1 MFPNLPG
8 WALEIAGVSP
18 GDERQLSGIEGINL
32 PLNRARLAGF
42 LSEFADDRDI
52 ADLLALDVIGAT
64 AGLPLTSTGLAESF
78 PSLGLRPFRLW
89 EYAWL
94 YRILNL
100 SAGGVRVLDLGG
112 PATHLTLL
120 AALAGCR
127 VTTIDINSD
136 FVAAAR
142 ECAQALKIGSLDP
155 LVGDM
160 RDLSAF
166 SSDSFDVVVSCSVLE
181 HLTGGDQEIALR
193 EMARVVKP
201 GGLVGLTFDFGPS
214 AAGAN
219 VYLPPPHDPPPDAAK
234 AVHRFAQGGLL
245 PVGNNFTEDPVAGC
259 LFHNDSIRY
268 TVASLFLAKPPAP
281 TIERPKPR
289 PQGRSVLASLQV
301 ENAPY
306 RFYST
311 ASRLGISLV
320 QAEANRVAAEERLI
334 ELGLKEKALA
344 DLRAQLQQSFERAN
358 SLEAAAAERLT
369 GLHAKDAALADLRAQ
384 LQQSIERANSLEAA
398 AAERLTALHA
408 KDSSITSLET
418 TAAERLAALRT
429 KEELIVSLE
438 TATVQHLAALR
449 AAEAA
454 VSEVRAELR
463 RTQSDLKEI
472 KHRFKTEGIRE
483 YLYRRF
489 RRQHGDDG
497 PTVLK

>member
-1 MFPNLPG
+1 MFPNLPA
-8 WALEIAGVSP
+8 WALEIAGFSVGDALQVSEI
-18 GDERQLSGIEGINL
+18 DGINL

-52 ADLLALDVIGAT
+52 ADLLTLDVIGAT
-64 AGLPLTSTGLAESF
+64 AGLPVSSTGLAESL
-78 PSLGLRPFRLW
+78 PSLVLRPFRLW

-155 LVGDM
+155 RVGDM

-219 VYLPPPHDPPPDAAK
+219 VYLPPPHDPPPNAAE
-234 AVHRFAQGGLL
+234 AVHRFTQGGLVPL
-245 PVGNNFTEDPVAGC
+245 GNDFTEDPVPGC
-259 LFHNDSIRY
+259 LFHDDSIRY

-281 TIERPKPR
+281 PIERPKPK

-301 ENAPY
+301 ENAPC
-306 RFYST
+306 RFYRT
-311 ASRLGISLV
+311 ASRLEISLV

-334 ELGLKEKALA
+334 ELGLKEKALG
-344 DLRAQLQQSFERAN
+344 DFHSQLQQAFERAN
-358 SLEAAAAERLT
+358 SLEAAADERLT
-369 GLHAKDAALADLRAQ
+369 GLHAKDAALADLRSQ
-384 LQQSIERANSLEAA
+384 LQQSIERANSLE
-398 AAERLTALHA
+398 
-408 KDSSITSLET
+408 
-418 TAAERLAALRT
+418 TAA
-429 KEELIVSLE
+429 
-438 TATVQHLAALR
+438 VQHLAALQ

-454 VSEVRAELR
+454 ASGVRGELR
-463 RTQSDLKEI
+463 RTQSDLKEL
-472 KHRFKTEGIRE
+472 KHRFETEGVRE
-483 YLYRRF
+483 YMYRRF
-489 RRQHGDDG
+489 RRQHGDDSS
-497 PTVLK
+497 TVLK